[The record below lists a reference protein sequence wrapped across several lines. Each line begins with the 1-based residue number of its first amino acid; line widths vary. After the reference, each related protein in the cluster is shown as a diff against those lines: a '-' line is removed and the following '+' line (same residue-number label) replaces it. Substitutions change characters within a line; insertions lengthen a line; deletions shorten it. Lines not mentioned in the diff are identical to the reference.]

1 MQVNIGFFAQ
11 YRILCKCHD
20 GARCRSATKRLNI
33 FPASP
38 HRDAPS
44 SHPGCKLP
52 GLNGRATG
60 IGTLN
65 ARTGSKQAM
74 IDSPNGCTRRSLSDW
89 CAGPCD
95 WRLNWKLPQLSGFSR
110 GCAGVDSSDDL
121 FPWYLRKYDN
131 PRVKVL

>member
-52 GLNGRATG
+52 GLNRRGDWHRDIERAHR
-60 IGTLN
+60 IE
-65 ARTGSKQAM
+65 AS
-74 IDSPNGCTRRSLSDW
+74 
-89 CAGPCD
+89 
-95 WRLNWKLPQLSGFSR
+95 
-110 GCAGVDSSDDL
+110 
-121 FPWYLRKYDN
+121 YD
-131 PRVKVL
+131 